1 MNEPKVI
8 DLELIKKEYSKNLNE
23 SKSDI
28 IAFWIHAIASSVK
41 GDGSPYQLKGSKEEL
56 ASLIKTIGLEK
67 RFLSD
72 AQRYGLEHPTTK
84 KTKAALQ
91 SSVDEFIAKTKI
103 PWPFRD

>member
-1 MNEPKVI
+1 MNETNVI
-8 DLELIKKEYSKNLNE
+8 DLSLIREEYSNKLNE

-41 GDGSPYQLKGSKEEL
+41 GDGSPYQLKGNKEEL
-56 ASLIKTIGLEK
+56 ASLIKAIGLEK

-91 SSVDEFIAKTKI
+91 SSVDEFTTKTKI